1 MRRLILALVIVA
13 LTVLVPYGG
22 AAVSDP
28 DPQQRAVLTSSM
40 TLAELETRGDSAR
53 IQKDYRT
60 AIDCYQMALKKDRNN
75 AVLYNKMG
83 IAQLLLQD
91 YRSAQSSFNNSTKR
105 NKNYAEPLNNLG
117 VVAYSQKN
125 YGRAVKYYKRALALS
140 EANASFHANL
150 GTAWFAQK
158 KIDRAV
164 VEYTRALELDPEV
177 LLRITER
184 GGVAA
189 KIASPEERAQY
200 MYLLAKLY
208 AKRNDLEHSLEC
220 LKKAK
225 EEGYKVAEVY
235 KDQEFATLWQD
246 PRLAELVP
254 PPAPPK

>member
-1 MRRLILALVIVA
+1 MKKLMTALLMMAIMLAL
-13 LTVLVPYGG
+13 LPYSAAADDSQQG
-22 AAVSDP
+22 AVSMS
-28 DPQQRAVLTSSM
+28 AM
-40 TLAELETRGDSAR
+40 TVADLEARGDSAR
-53 IQKDYRT
+53 IRKDFRT
-60 AIDCYQMALKKDRNN
+60 AIDYYRAALKKDRNN
-75 AVLYNKMG
+75 AVLYNKVG
-83 IAQLLLQD
+83 ISELLLQD
-91 YRSAQSSFNNSTKR
+91 YRSAQSDFDKSLKR
-105 NKNYAEPLNNLG
+105 DKNYAEPLNNLG

-125 YGRAVKYYKRALALS
+125 YGRAIKYYKRALALN
-140 EANASFHANL
+140 ETNASFHANL

-158 KIDRAV
+158 KLERAV
-164 VEYTRALELDPEV
+164 LEYTRALELDPEV

-208 AKRNDLEHSLEC
+208 AKRGDLEHSLEC

-225 EEGYKVAEVY
+225 EEGYKVDDVY